1 MKKQYDKYKGIS
13 QAKTARLLESKPVS
27 MTHDALREELL
38 SVEKDIKRLQIAL
51 EQPADGKLLVS
62 GTVLAPKY
70 YLRDKSGKHYLPG
83 AEMERV
89 ADYAQKE
96 YYADLLKVLRRR
108 YSALSEALHRLEKA
122 DPEKVFQNMS
132 ENRKRLVVPEFL
144 PDNEFVKLW
153 SSARYGGKGFREDM
167 PEHYTAK
174 GERVRSKSE
183 GDIADRCYY
192 RGVYYRY
199 EYPWTLSTAGVW
211 FPDFTVVNVRTRK
224 VYIWEHFGMEDDPN
238 YAINALRKLRI
249 YQQNGIWPGEQ
260 LIITHETY
268 DKPLNIRDIDA
279 IIDHYLV

>member
-1 MKKQYDKYKGIS
+1 MKKQYDKYKDIS
-13 QAKTARLLESKPVS
+13 HVKMERLLEGKPS
-27 MTHDALREELL
+27 AMTHDVLREELL
-38 SVEKDIKRLQIAL
+38 SLEKDMNRLQIAL
-51 EQPADGKLLVS
+51 EQPSNGKLLIS
-62 GTVLAPKY
+62 GTASVPKY
-70 YLRDKSGKHYLPG
+70 YLKDGSGKHYLSG
-83 AEMERV
+83 TEMERI

-96 YYADLLKVLRRR
+96 YYADLLKVLKKRH
-108 YSALSEALHRLEKA
+108 SVLSEALGRLEKA
-122 DPEKVFQNMS
+122 DPEKVYQSMS

-144 PDNEFVKLW
+144 PDNEFVELW
-153 SSARYGGKGFREDM
+153 SSVRYGGKRFREDM

-211 FPDFTVVNVRTRK
+211 FPDFTMVNVRTRK
-224 VYIWEHFGMEDDPN
+224 VYIWEHFGMEDDPD
-238 YAINALRKLRI
+238 YAIRALRKLRI

-260 LIITHETY
+260 LIITHETA
-268 DKPLNIRDIDA
+268 DRPLNIRDIDA